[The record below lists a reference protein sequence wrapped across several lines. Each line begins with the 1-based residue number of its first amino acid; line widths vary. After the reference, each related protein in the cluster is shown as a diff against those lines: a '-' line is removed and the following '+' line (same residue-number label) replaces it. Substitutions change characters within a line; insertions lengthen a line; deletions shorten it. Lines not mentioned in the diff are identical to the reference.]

1 VPSAADA
8 LGALRRFE
16 HFARRSQPRF
26 ERALHPRMHERSVLA
41 SEMDATLGRDGGRLQ
56 FAVLAR
62 QEQRER
68 TARPRMMSQL
78 QLAVWRTMPGVFS
91 CGWMRA
97 RWRST
102 SAARS
107 RCGMLARRRAGC
119 PDTRKCIRWRELM
132 D

>member
-1 VPSAADA
+1 
-8 LGALRRFE
+8 
-16 HFARRSQPRF
+16 
-26 ERALHPRMHERSVLA
+26 MHERSVLA

-119 PDTRKCIRWRELM
+119 PHEYDASITPGPREAIGFFASALS
-132 D
+132 DG